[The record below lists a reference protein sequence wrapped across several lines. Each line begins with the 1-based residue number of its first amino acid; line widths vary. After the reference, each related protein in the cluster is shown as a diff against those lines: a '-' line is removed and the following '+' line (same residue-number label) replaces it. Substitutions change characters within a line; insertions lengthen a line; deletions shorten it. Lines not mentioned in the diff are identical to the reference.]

1 MICCY
6 WFCGVDGSDENDSYF
21 CTESVKRLV
30 FRIVYVFCIIKKFEP
45 VSGFV
50 SFFKCD
56 LEFRNEV
63 GFAVCIT

>member
-30 FRIVYVFCIIKKFEP
+30 FRIIYIFCVIKKFEP

-50 SFFKCD
+50 SFFK
-56 LEFRNEV
+56 
-63 GFAVCIT
+63 